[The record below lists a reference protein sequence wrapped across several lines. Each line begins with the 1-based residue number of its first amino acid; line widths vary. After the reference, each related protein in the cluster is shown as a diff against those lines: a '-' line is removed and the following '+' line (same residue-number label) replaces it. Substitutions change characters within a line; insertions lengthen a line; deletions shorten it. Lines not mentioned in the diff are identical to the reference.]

1 MTQKKELEK
10 MEKEWK
16 KMKRRWIALQILSS
30 ILLLITGTLL
40 CIFPKEVASSLTI
53 VIGIIVLLYGMEEI
67 AYCLANWEDE
77 ELIGLELTTGLLS
90 IFIGIVFLVKHDV
103 TLAFLGFSLGF
114 IALVLGCV
122 KVNMMIRRIRYH
134 RPWFIT
140 LIEALVQFV
149 FAFLFIFQP
158 MTGFTASAIAFGFYL
173 IIFGFDMLLSTIYI
187 NELLS

>member
-1 MTQKKELEK
+1 MTRKKESETI
-10 MEKEWK
+10 EKEWK
-16 KMKRRWIALQILSS
+16 KIKRRWIALPILSS

-40 CIFPKEVASSLTI
+40 CVFPKEVASSLTI

-114 IALVLGCV
+114 IEM
-122 KVNMMIRRIRYH
+122 NMMIRRIRYH